1 MRNEGLGSWPAR
13 RARKTPRRVALV
25 HGGLSAARGGPST
38 DDGGPSTECG
48 GRSANAGGPSTEYG
62 GRSANAGGPSTEYR
76 GRSTSTGD
84 LSTDYRTLHTRVTR
98 LAHALRT
105 RGIRRGDRVA
115 YLGPNHPAYLETL
128 FAAGTL
134 GAVFVPLNTRLA
146 GPEIAYQLTDSGAK
160 ALVHA
165 PSHAAVVAGLPGHTD
180 VRTYIEVGTEYEQV
194 LAAASEEP
202 IDEPVG
208 LDDTCII
215 MYTSGTTG
223 RPKGA
228 MLTHGNLIWN
238 AVNVLVDTDLI
249 ADERALVSAP
259 LFHTAGLNMLTLP
272 VLLKGGTC
280 VLVESFD
287 PAATLDLIEQH
298 RITFMFG
305 VPTMF
310 EQVARHPRWAD
321 TDLSS
326 LRILTCGGSPVPTP
340 LIAAYQ
346 ERGLTFLQ
354 GYGMTEAA
362 PGTLFLDAEH
372 AVSKAGSAGV
382 PHFFSDVR
390 VVRPD
395 FTPVDVGET
404 GEIVVRGPHVMPGYW
419 GLPEETAASFTDG
432 WFRSGDA
439 ARVDEDDYVYIVD
452 RMKDMI
458 ISGGENVYPA
468 EIEDLLLAHPDIDEC
483 AVIGVADD
491 KWGEVPRAVVVPRE
505 GAALDPDEVLASLA
519 GRLAKYKI
527 PKSLVVADE
536 LPRTASGKL
545 LKSRVRSR
553 YGNNPQAKD
562 AT

>member
-13 RARKTPRRVALV
+13 RARKTPQRTALI
-25 HGGLSAARGGPST
+25 HGDTRLT
-38 DDGGPSTECG
+38 
-48 GRSANAGGPSTEYG
+48 YG
-62 GRSANAGGPSTEYR
+62 ELYE
-76 GRSTSTGD
+76 
-84 LSTDYRTLHTRVTR
+84 RTTR
-98 LAHALRT
+98 LAHALRAS
-105 RGIRRGDRVA
+105 GVRRGDRIA
-115 YLGPNHPAYLETL
+115 YLGPNHPSYLETL

-146 GPEIAYQLTDSGAK
+146 GPEIAYQLADSGAK
-160 ALVHA
+160 ALVYGPA
-165 PSHAAVVAGLPGHTD
+165 FTGLVAGLPGDTD
-180 VRTYIEVGTEYEQV
+180 VRTFVETGPEYEAL
-194 LAAASEEP
+194 LAGADAEP
-202 IDEPVG
+202 IDQPVTA
-208 LDDTCII
+208 DDTCII

-228 MLTHGNLIWN
+228 MLTHGNIIWN
-238 AVNVLVDTDLI
+238 AVNVLVDQDVIT
-249 ADERALVSAP
+249 DERALVSAP

-280 VLVESFD
+280 VLVEAFA
-287 PAATLDLIEQH
+287 PEATFDLIERH

-310 EQVARHPRWAD
+310 DQVARHPRWAD
-321 TDLSS
+321 ADLSS
-326 LRILTCGGSPVPTP
+326 LRMLSCGGSPVPTP
-340 LIAAYQ
+340 LIAKFQ

-395 FTPVDVGET
+395 MTPVDIDEPGEV
-404 GEIVVRGPHVMPGYW
+404 VVRGPHVMPGYW
-419 GLPEETAASFTDG
+419 GLPEETAAVFADG

-439 ARVDEDDYVYIVD
+439 ARVDEDGYVFIVD
-452 RMKDMI
+452 RIKDMI
-458 ISGGENVYPA
+458 ISGGENIYPA
-468 EIEDLLLAHPDIDEC
+468 EIEDQLLAHPDIVEC
-483 AVIGVADD
+483 AVIGVPDD

-505 GAALDPDEVLASLA
+505 GCALDADEVLASLA

-527 PKSLVVADE
+527 PKSVVIADE

-545 LKSRVRSR
+545 LKARVRKR
-553 YGNNPQAKD
+553 YGTGA
-562 AT
+562 

>member
-13 RARKTPRRVALV
+13 RARKTPHRTALI
-25 HGGLSAARGGPST
+25 HGDTTRSYAGLY
-38 DDGGPSTECG
+38 D
-48 GRSANAGGPSTEYG
+48 
-62 GRSANAGGPSTEYR
+62 
-76 GRSTSTGD
+76 
-84 LSTDYRTLHTRVTR
+84 RTTR
-98 LAHALRT
+98 LAHALRD
-105 RGIRRGDRVA
+105 RGVRRGDRVA
-115 YLGPNHPAYLETL
+115 YLGPNHPAYLETM

-134 GAVFVPLNTRLA
+134 GAVFVPLNIRLA
-146 GPEIAYQLTDSGAK
+146 GPEIAYQLADSGAK
-160 ALVHA
+160 ALVYG
-165 PSHAAVVAGLPGHTD
+165 PSHTGLVAGLPGSTD
-180 VRTYIEVGTEYEQV
+180 VRTYVEVGAEYEEA
-194 LAAASEEP
+194 LASASREP
-202 IDEPVG
+202 IDTPVTP
-208 LDDTCII
+208 DDTCII

-228 MLTHGNLIWN
+228 MLTHGNLTWN
-238 AVNVLVDTDLI
+238 AVNVLVDHDLI

-280 VLVESFD
+280 VLVDAFD
-287 PAATLDLIEQH
+287 PDATFELIERH

-310 EQVARHPRWAD
+310 DQVARHPRWPDA
-321 TDLSS
+321 DLSS

-346 ERGLTFLQ
+346 RRGLTFLQ

-395 FTPVDVGET
+395 LAPVDIGEVGEV
-404 GEIVVRGPHVMPGYW
+404 VVRGPHVMPGYW
-419 GLPEETAASFTDG
+419 GLPEETAASFADG

-439 ARVDEDDYVYIVD
+439 AQIDEDGYVHIVD
-452 RMKDMI
+452 RLKDMI
-458 ISGGENVYPA
+458 ISGGENIYPA
-468 EIEDLLLAHPDIDEC
+468 EIEDQLLAHPDIVEC
-483 AVIGVADD
+483 AVIGVPDD

-505 GAALDPDEVLASLA
+505 GTAIDPDEVLASLA

-527 PKSLVVADE
+527 PKSVVVADE

-545 LKSRVRSR
+545 LKSRVRTR
-553 YGNNPQAKD
+553 YGTQEGS
-562 AT
+562 T

>member
-13 RARKTPRRVALV
+13 RARKTPHRTALI
-25 HGGLSAARGGPST
+25 HGDTTLTYAA
-38 DDGGPSTECG
+38 
-48 GRSANAGGPSTEYG
+48 
-62 GRSANAGGPSTEYR
+62 
-76 GRSTSTGD
+76 
-84 LSTDYRTLHTRVTR
+84 LHTRTTR
-98 LAHALRT
+98 LAHALRA

-115 YLGPNHPAYLETL
+115 YLGPNHPSYLETL
-128 FAAGTL
+128 FAAGML

-146 GPEIAYQLTDSGAK
+146 GPEIAYQLADSGAK
-160 ALVHA
+160 ALVYGPAHA
-165 PSHAAVVAGLPGHTD
+165 GLVAGLPGGTD
-180 VRTYIEVGTEYEQV
+180 VRTRIEVGAEYEEAIDG
-194 LAAASEEP
+194 AAADP
-202 IDEPVG
+202 VDEPVAA
-208 LDDTCII
+208 DDTCII

-228 MLTHGNLIWN
+228 MLTHANLTWN

-259 LFHTAGLNMLTLP
+259 LFHTAGLNMLALP
-272 VLLKGGTC
+272 VLLKGGAC
-280 VLVESFD
+280 VLVEAFD
-287 PAATLDLIEQH
+287 PAGTLDLIERH

-310 EQVARHPRWAD
+310 DQVARQPRFPDA
-321 TDLSS
+321 DLSS
-326 LRILTCGGSPVPTP
+326 LRILTCGGSPVPTR
-340 LIAAYQ
+340 LIAAYR

-362 PGTLFLDAEH
+362 PGVLFLDAEH
-372 AVSKAGSAGV
+372 ALTKAGSAGV

-395 FTPVDVGET
+395 LTPVGAGET
-404 GEIVVRGPHVMPGYW
+404 GEVVVRGPHVMPGYW

-439 ARVDEDDYVYIVD
+439 ARIDEDGYVHIVD
-452 RMKDMI
+452 RIKDMI

-468 EIEDLLLAHPDIDEC
+468 EIEDLLLAHPDVAEC
-483 AVIGVADD
+483 AVIGVPDTT
-491 KWGEVPRAVVVPRE
+491 WGEVPRAVVVPRR
-505 GAALDPDEVLASLA
+505 GARPDPGRILASLT

-527 PKSLVVADE
+527 PKSVVIADE

-545 LKSRVRSR
+545 LKPQVRRR
-553 YGNNPQAKD
+553 YGGQLSP
-562 AT
+562 

>member
-13 RARKTPRRVALV
+13 RARKTPHRTALV
-25 HGGLSAARGGPST
+25 
-38 DDGGPSTECG
+38 CG
-48 GRSANAGGPSTEYG
+48 GRP
-62 GRSANAGGPSTEYR
+62 
-76 GRSTSTGD
+76 
-84 LSTDYRTLHTRVTR
+84 TDYRTLHARTTR
-98 LAHALRT
+98 LAHALRA
-105 RGIRRGDRVA
+105 RGIRRGDRIA

-128 FAAGTL
+128 FAAGVL

-146 GPEIAYQLTDSGAK
+146 APEIAYQLGDSGAK
-160 ALVHA
+160 ALLHG
-165 PSHAAVVAGLPGHTD
+165 PSHAALVAGLPGTTD
-180 VRTYIEVGTEYEQV
+180 VRTYVEVGPEYEEL
-194 LAAASEEP
+194 LAAAADDP
-202 IDEPVG
+202 IDEPVA

-228 MLTHGNLIWN
+228 MLTHANLTWN
-238 AVNVLVDTDLI
+238 AFNVLVDIDLV

-259 LFHTAGLNMLTLP
+259 LFHTAGLNMLALP

-287 PAATLDLIEQH
+287 PDATFDLIEQH

-310 EQVARHPRWAD
+310 DQMARHPRWPDA
-321 TDLSS
+321 DLSS
-326 LRILTCGGSPVPTP
+326 LRILICGGSPVPTP

-362 PGTLFLDAEH
+362 PGVLFLDAEH
-372 AVSKAGSAGV
+372 AISKAGSAGV

-395 FTPVDVGET
+395 LTPVDVGEP
-404 GEIVVRGPHVMPGYW
+404 GEVMVRGPHVMPGYW
-419 GLPEETAASFTDG
+419 GLPEETAASFADG

-439 ARVDEDDYVYIVD
+439 ATVDEDGYVFVVD
-452 RMKDMI
+452 RLKDMI
-458 ISGGENVYPA
+458 ISGGENIYPA
-468 EIEDLLLAHPDIDEC
+468 EIEDLLLAHPGIAEC
-483 AVIGVADD
+483 AVIGVPDD
-491 KWGEVPRAVVVPRE
+491 TWGEVPRAVVVPRE
-505 GAALDPDEVLASLA
+505 GTVLDPDEVLASLA
-519 GRLAKYKI
+519 GRLAKYKL
-527 PKSLVVADE
+527 PKSVVLADE

-545 LKSRVRSR
+545 LKARVRKH
-553 YGNNPQAKD
+553 YGSPDSQPRN

>member
-13 RARKTPRRVALV
+13 RARKTPHRTALI
-25 HGGLSAARGGPST
+25 HGDTTFTYT
-38 DDGGPSTECG
+38 D
-48 GRSANAGGPSTEYG
+48 
-62 GRSANAGGPSTEYR
+62 
-76 GRSTSTGD
+76 
-84 LSTDYRTLHTRVTR
+84 LHTRVTR
-98 LAHALRT
+98 LAHALRA

-115 YLGPNHPAYLETL
+115 YLGPNHPSYLETL
-128 FAAGTL
+128 FAAGSL

-146 GPEIAYQLTDSGAK
+146 GPEIGYQLSDSGAR
-160 ALVHA
+160 ALVYG
-165 PSHAAVVAGLPGHTD
+165 PSHAGLVAGLPGSTD
-180 VRTYIEVGTEYEQV
+180 VRTYVEVGAEYEQL
-194 LAAASEEP
+194 LAESAAEP
-202 IDEPVG
+202 IDEPVTA
-208 LDDTCII
+208 DDTCII

-228 MLTHGNLIWN
+228 MLTHGNLTWN
-238 AVNVLVDTDLI
+238 AINVLVDTDLI

-280 VLVESFD
+280 VLVEAFE
-287 PAATLDLIEQH
+287 PNATFDLIEQH

-321 TDLSS
+321 ADLSS
-326 LRILTCGGSPVPTP
+326 LRILTCGGSPVSTP

-346 ERGLTFLQ
+346 KRGLTFLQ
-354 GYGMTEAA
+354 GYGMTEAS

-372 AVSKAGSAGV
+372 AIGKAGSAGV

-395 FTPVDVGET
+395 LAPVDVGET
-404 GEIVVRGPHVMPGYW
+404 GEVVLRGPHVMPGYW
-419 GLPEETAASFTDG
+419 GLPEETAASFADG

-439 ARVDEDDYVYIVD
+439 ARVDEDGYVFIVD
-452 RMKDMI
+452 RIKDMI
-458 ISGGENVYPA
+458 ISGGENIYPA
-468 EIEDLLLAHPDIDEC
+468 EIEDLLLGHPDIAEC
-483 AVIGVADD
+483 AVIGVPDD

-505 GAALDPDEVLASLA
+505 GSAPDPDEVLASLA

-527 PKSLVVADE
+527 PKSVVIADG

-545 LKSRVRSR
+545 LKSRVRKRFGS
-553 YGNNPQAKD
+553 NS
-562 AT
+562 

>member
-13 RARKTPRRVALV
+13 RARKTPHRTALIHHDSTITYAHLYRR
-25 HGGLSAARGGPST
+25 T
-38 DDGGPSTECG
+38 
-48 GRSANAGGPSTEYG
+48 
-62 GRSANAGGPSTEYR
+62 
-76 GRSTSTGD
+76 
-84 LSTDYRTLHTRVTR
+84 TR
-98 LAHALRT
+98 LAHALRA
-105 RGIRRGDRVA
+105 RGVRRGDRVA

-134 GAVFVPLNTRLA
+134 GAVFVPLNTRLT
-146 GPEIAYQLTDSGAK
+146 GPEIAYQLADSGAK

-165 PSHAAVVAGLPGHTD
+165 PSHAGLVAGLPDHTG
-180 VRTYIEVGTEYEQV
+180 VRIRVETGPAYEEV
-194 LAAASEEP
+194 LATGSEEP
-202 IDEPVG
+202 VDQPVRP
-208 LDDTCII
+208 DDTCLI

-228 MLTHGNLIWN
+228 VLTHANLTWN
-238 AVNVLVDTDLI
+238 AVNVLVDHDLT

-280 VLVESFD
+280 VLAESFD
-287 PAATLDLIEQH
+287 PGGTLDLVERH

-305 VPTMF
+305 VPTMYD
-310 EQVARHPRWAD
+310 QVARHPRFREA
-321 TDLSS
+321 DLSS
-326 LRILTCGGSPVPTP
+326 LRLLTCGGSPVPTP

-372 AVSKAGSAGV
+372 AVGKAGSAGV

-395 FTPVDVGET
+395 LTPVDVGET

-419 GLPEETAASFTDG
+419 GLPEETAAAFADG

-439 ARVDEDDYVYIVD
+439 ARVDEDGYVFVVD
-452 RMKDMI
+452 RLKDMI

-468 EIEDLLLAHPDIDEC
+468 EIEGLLLAHPDIVEC
-483 AVIGVADD
+483 AVIGVPDD

-505 GAALDPDEVLASLA
+505 GIGLDPDEVLGSLA
-519 GRLAKYKI
+519 GRLAKYKV
-527 PKSLVVADE
+527 PKSVVIADA

-545 LKSRVRSR
+545 LKPQVRSR
-553 YGNNPQAKD
+553 YGIDSPKE
-562 AT
+562 TT

>member
-13 RARKTPRRVALV
+13 RARKTPHRTALI
-25 HGGLSAARGGPST
+25 HGDTAYTYAHLH
-38 DDGGPSTECG
+38 D
-48 GRSANAGGPSTEYG
+48 
-62 GRSANAGGPSTEYR
+62 
-76 GRSTSTGD
+76 
-84 LSTDYRTLHTRVTR
+84 RTTR
-98 LAHALRT
+98 LAHALRD
-105 RGIRRGDRVA
+105 RGVRRGDRIA
-115 YLGPNHPAYLETL
+115 HLGPNHPSYLETL

-160 ALVHA
+160 ALVYG
-165 PSHAAVVAGLPGHTD
+165 PSHAGLVAGLPGSTD
-180 VRTYIEVGTEYEQV
+180 VRAYVEVGAEYEEA
-194 LAAASEEP
+194 LASAA
-202 IDEPVG
+202 DEPVDEPVAP
-208 LDDTCII
+208 DDTCVI

-228 MLTHGNLIWN
+228 MLTHGNITWN
-238 AVNVLVDTDLI
+238 ALNVLVDTDLI

-280 VLVESFD
+280 VLVEAFD
-287 PAATLDLIEQH
+287 PEATFDLIERH

-310 EQVARHPRWAD
+310 DQVARHPRWSEA
-321 TDLSS
+321 DLSS

-346 ERGLTFLQ
+346 DRGLTFLQ

-390 VVRPD
+390 VVGPD
-395 FTPVDVGET
+395 MAPVDVGET
-404 GEIVVRGPHVMPGYW
+404 GEVVVRGPHVMPGYW
-419 GLPEETAASFTDG
+419 GLPEETAASLADG

-439 ARVDEDDYVYIVD
+439 ARVDEDGYVYIVD
-452 RMKDMI
+452 RIKDMI
-458 ISGGENVYPA
+458 ISGGENIYPA
-468 EIEDLLLAHPDIDEC
+468 EIEDLLLAHPDIVEC
-483 AVIGVADD
+483 AVIGVPDD
-491 KWGEVPRAVVVPRE
+491 KWGEVARAVVVPRE
-505 GAALDPDEVLASLA
+505 GTAPDPDEILASLA

-527 PKSLVVADE
+527 PKSVVLAAE

-545 LKSRVRSR
+545 LKSRVRTR
-553 YGNNPQAKD
+553 YGNS
-562 AT
+562 

>member
-13 RARKTPRRVALV
+13 RARKTPQRTALI
-25 HGGLSAARGGPST
+25 HGDTSIT
-38 DDGGPSTECG
+38 
-48 GRSANAGGPSTEYG
+48 YG
-62 GRSANAGGPSTEYR
+62 ELYE
-76 GRSTSTGD
+76 
-84 LSTDYRTLHTRVTR
+84 RTTR
-98 LAHALRT
+98 LAHALRAS
-105 RGIRRGDRVA
+105 GVRRGDRIA
-115 YLGPNHPAYLETL
+115 YLGPNHPSYLETL

-146 GPEIAYQLTDSGAK
+146 GPEIAYQLADSGAK
-160 ALVHA
+160 ALVYG
-165 PSHAAVVAGLPGHTD
+165 PGFTGLVAGLPGDTD
-180 VRTYIEVGTEYEQV
+180 VRTYVETGTEYEAL
-194 LAAASEEP
+194 LAGAEAEP
-202 IDEPVG
+202 IDQPVTA
-208 LDDTCII
+208 DDTCII

-228 MLTHGNLIWN
+228 MLTHGNIIWN
-238 AVNVLVDTDLI
+238 AVNVLVDQDVIT
-249 ADERALVSAP
+249 DERALVSAP

-280 VLVESFD
+280 VLVEAFA
-287 PAATLDLIEQH
+287 PEATFDLIERH

-310 EQVARHPRWAD
+310 DQVARHPRWAD
-321 TDLSS
+321 ADLSS
-326 LRILTCGGSPVPTP
+326 LRMLSCGGSPVPTP
-340 LIAAYQ
+340 LIAKFQ

-395 FTPVDVGET
+395 MTPVDVDEPGEV
-404 GEIVVRGPHVMPGYW
+404 VVRGPHVMPGYW
-419 GLPEETAASFTDG
+419 GLPEETAAVFADG

-439 ARVDEDDYVYIVD
+439 ARVDEDGYVFIVD
-452 RMKDMI
+452 RIKDMI
-458 ISGGENVYPA
+458 ISGGENIYPA
-468 EIEDLLLAHPDIDEC
+468 EIEDQLLAHPDIVEC
-483 AVIGVADD
+483 AVIGVPDD

-505 GAALDPDEVLASLA
+505 GSALDADEVLASLA

-527 PKSLVVADE
+527 PKSVVIADE

-545 LKSRVRSR
+545 LKARVRKR
-553 YGNNPQAKD
+553 YGTD
-562 AT
+562 S

>member
-13 RARKTPRRVALV
+13 RARKTPHRTALI
-25 HGGLSAARGGPST
+25 HGGSA
-38 DDGGPSTECG
+38 
-48 GRSANAGGPSTEYG
+48 
-62 GRSANAGGPSTEYR
+62 
-76 GRSTSTGD
+76 
-84 LSTDYRTLHTRVTR
+84 TDYGTLHARTTR
-98 LAHALRT
+98 LAHALRA
-105 RGIRRGDRVA
+105 RGVRRGDRIA
-115 YLGPNHPAYLETL
+115 YLGPNHPSYLETL

-134 GAVFVPLNTRLA
+134 GAVFVPLNIRLA
-146 GPEIAYQLTDSGAK
+146 GPEIAYQLADSGAR
-160 ALVHA
+160 ALVYG
-165 PSHAAVVAGLPGHTD
+165 PSYAGLVAGLPGSTD
-180 VRTYIEVGTEYEQV
+180 VRVYLEAGAEYE
-194 LAAASEEP
+194 AAVAEAPGEP

-208 LDDTCII
+208 ADDTCII

-228 MLTHGNLIWN
+228 MLTHGNLTWN
-238 AVNVLVDTDLI
+238 AINVLIDHDLV

-280 VLVESFD
+280 VLVEAFD
-287 PAATLDLIEQH
+287 PDATFDLIERH

-310 EQVARHPRWAD
+310 DQVARHPRWPDA
-321 TDLSS
+321 DLSS
-326 LRILTCGGSPVPTP
+326 LRILTCGGSPVPTH

-372 AVSKAGSAGV
+372 ALAKAGSAGV

-395 FTPVDVGET
+395 LTPVDAGEV

-439 ARVDEDDYVYIVD
+439 ARVDEDGYVHIVD
-452 RMKDMI
+452 RIKDMI
-458 ISGGENVYPA
+458 ISGGENIYPA
-468 EIEDLLLAHPDIDEC
+468 EIEDRLLAHPDIVEC
-483 AVIGVADD
+483 AVIGVPDD

-505 GAALDPDEVLASLA
+505 GSALDPDEVLASLA
-519 GRLAKYKI
+519 GHLAKYKI
-527 PKSLVVADE
+527 PKSVVLADA

-545 LKSRVRSR
+545 LKSRVRTR
-553 YGNNPQAKD
+553 YGKQ
-562 AT
+562 

>member
-13 RARKTPRRVALV
+13 RARKTPHRTALI
-25 HGGLSAARGGPST
+25 HGDTTHTYAGLY
-38 DDGGPSTECG
+38 D
-48 GRSANAGGPSTEYG
+48 
-62 GRSANAGGPSTEYR
+62 
-76 GRSTSTGD
+76 
-84 LSTDYRTLHTRVTR
+84 RTTR
-98 LAHALRT
+98 LAHALRA
-105 RGIRRGDRVA
+105 RGVRRGDRIA
-115 YLGPNHPAYLETL
+115 YLGPNHPSYLETL

-134 GAVFVPLNTRLA
+134 GAVFVPLNIRLA
-146 GPEIAYQLTDSGAK
+146 GPEIAYQLADSGAR
-160 ALVHA
+160 ALVYG
-165 PSHAAVVAGLPGHTD
+165 PSYAGLVAGLPGSTD
-180 VRTYIEVGTEYEQV
+180 VRVYLEAGGEYE
-194 LAAASEEP
+194 AAVAEASGEP
-202 IDEPVG
+202 VDEPVG
-208 LDDTCII
+208 ADDTCII

-228 MLTHGNLIWN
+228 MLTHGNLTWN
-238 AVNVLVDTDLI
+238 AINVLIDHDLV

-280 VLVESFD
+280 VLVEAFD
-287 PAATLDLIEQH
+287 PDATFDLVERH

-310 EQVARHPRWAD
+310 DQVARHPRWPDA
-321 TDLSS
+321 DLSS

-372 AVSKAGSAGV
+372 AVAKAGSAGV

-395 FTPVDVGET
+395 LSPVGTGEV

-419 GLPEETAASFTDG
+419 GLPEETAASFVDG

-439 ARVDEDDYVYIVD
+439 AQVDEDGYVHIVD
-452 RMKDMI
+452 RIKDMI
-458 ISGGENVYPA
+458 ISGGENIYPA
-468 EIEDLLLAHPDIDEC
+468 EIEDQILAHPDIAEC
-483 AVIGVADD
+483 AVIGVPDD

-527 PKSLVVADE
+527 PKSVVVADE

-545 LKSRVRSR
+545 LKSRVRTR
-553 YGNNPQAKD
+553 YGNQ
-562 AT
+562 

>member
-13 RARKTPRRVALV
+13 RARKTPHRTALV
-25 HGGLSAARGGPST
+25 SGGQ
-38 DDGGPSTECG
+38 
-48 GRSANAGGPSTEYG
+48 
-62 GRSANAGGPSTEYR
+62 
-76 GRSTSTGD
+76 
-84 LSTDYRTLHTRVTR
+84 STDYRALHARTTR
-98 LAHALRT
+98 LAHALRAL
-105 RGIRRGDRVA
+105 GIRRGDRIA

-146 GPEIAYQLTDSGAK
+146 GPEIAYQLGDSGAK
-160 ALVHA
+160 ALLYG
-165 PSHAAVVAGLPGHTD
+165 PSHAGLVAGLPGTTD
-180 VRTYIEVGTEYEQV
+180 VRTYVEVGPEYEEL
-194 LAAASEEP
+194 LAAAADDP
-202 IDEPVG
+202 IDEPVAP
-208 LDDTCII
+208 DDTCII

-228 MLTHGNLIWN
+228 MLTHANLTWN
-238 AVNVLVDTDLI
+238 AFNVLVDTDLI

-259 LFHTAGLNMLTLP
+259 LFHTAGLNMLALP

-310 EQVARHPRWAD
+310 DQVARHPRWPDA
-321 TDLSS
+321 DLSS

-340 LIAAYQ
+340 LIARYQ

-354 GYGMTEAA
+354 GYGMTEAS

-372 AVSKAGSAGV
+372 ATSKAGSAGV

-395 FTPVDVGET
+395 LTPVDVGEA
-404 GEIVVRGPHVMPGYW
+404 GEVMVRGPHVMPGYW
-419 GLPEETAASFTDG
+419 GLPEETAASFADG

-439 ARVDEDDYVYIVD
+439 ATVDEDGYVFIVD
-452 RMKDMI
+452 RLKDMI

-468 EIEDLLLAHPDIDEC
+468 EIEDLLLTHPDIVEC
-483 AVIGVADD
+483 AVIGVPDD

-505 GAALDPDEVLASLA
+505 GAVLDPDEVLASLS
-519 GRLAKYKI
+519 GRLAKYKL
-527 PKSLVVADE
+527 PKSVVLADE

-545 LKSRVRSR
+545 LKARVRKR
-553 YGNNPQAKD
+553 YGSDSQ
-562 AT
+562 

>member
-13 RARKTPRRVALV
+13 RARKTPHRTALI
-25 HGGLSAARGGPST
+25 HG
-38 DDGGPSTECG
+38 DH
-48 GRSANAGGPSTEYG
+48 
-62 GRSANAGGPSTEYR
+62 
-76 GRSTSTGD
+76 
-84 LSTDYRTLHTRVTR
+84 STDYRTLHTRVTR
-98 LAHALRT
+98 LAHALRA
-105 RGIRRGDRVA
+105 RGVRRGDRIA
-115 YLGPNHPAYLETL
+115 HLGPNHPAYLETL

-134 GAVFVPLNTRLA
+134 GAVFVPLNTRLT
-146 GPEIAYQLTDSGAK
+146 GPEIAYQLADSGAK
-160 ALVHA
+160 ALVHGPA
-165 PSHAAVVAGLPGHTD
+165 HAGLVAGLPDSTG
-180 VRTYIEVGTEYEQV
+180 VRTYIETGDAYEQA
-194 LAAASEEP
+194 LASASDEP
-202 IDEPVG
+202 IDEPVT
-208 LDDTCII
+208 LDDTCVI

-228 MLTHGNLIWN
+228 MLTHGNLTWN
-238 AVNVLVDTDLI
+238 AVNVLVDHDLT
-249 ADERALVSAP
+249 AGERALVSAP

-280 VLVESFD
+280 VLVEAFD
-287 PAATLDLIEQH
+287 PERTFELIERH

-310 EQVARHPRWAD
+310 DRIARHPRWAGA
-321 TDLSS
+321 DLSS

-372 AVSKAGSAGV
+372 AVAKAGSAGV

-395 FTPVDVGET
+395 LTQVDVGET
-404 GEIVVRGPHVMPGYW
+404 GEVVVRGPHVMPGYW
-419 GLPEETAASFTDG
+419 GLPEETQAAFADG

-439 ARVDEDDYVYIVD
+439 ARVDEDGYVYIVD
-452 RMKDMI
+452 RIKDMI
-458 ISGGENVYPA
+458 ISGGENIYPA
-468 EIEDLLLAHPDIDEC
+468 EIEDILLAHPGIAEC
-483 AVIGVADD
+483 AVIGVPDD
-491 KWGEVPRAVVVPRE
+491 TWGEVPRAVVVPAA
-505 GAALDPDEVLASLA
+505 GAELDPDELLASLS

-527 PKSLVVADE
+527 PKSVVVAAE

-545 LKSRVRSR
+545 LKSRVRHR
-553 YGNNPQAKD
+553 YGTP
-562 AT
+562 TP

>member
-13 RARKTPRRVALV
+13 RARKTPHRTALI
-25 HGGLSAARGGPST
+25 HGDTTVTYA
-38 DDGGPSTECG
+38 E
-48 GRSANAGGPSTEYG
+48 
-62 GRSANAGGPSTEYR
+62 
-76 GRSTSTGD
+76 
-84 LSTDYRTLHTRVTR
+84 LHTRVTR
-98 LAHALRT
+98 LAHALRA

-115 YLGPNHPAYLETL
+115 YLGPNHPSYLETL

-134 GAVFVPLNTRLA
+134 GVVFVPLNTRLA
-146 GPEIAYQLTDSGAK
+146 GPEIGYQLSDSGAR
-160 ALVHA
+160 ALVYG
-165 PSHAAVVAGLPGHTD
+165 PSHAGLVAGLPGSTD
-180 VRTYIEVGTEYEQV
+180 VRTYVEVGAEYEQL
-194 LAAASEEP
+194 LADSPAEP
-202 IDEPVG
+202 IDEPVTP
-208 LDDTCII
+208 DDTCII

-228 MLTHGNLIWN
+228 MLTHGNLTWN
-238 AVNVLVDTDLI
+238 AINVLVDTDLI
-249 ADERALVSAP
+249 TDERALVSAP

-280 VLVESFD
+280 VLVEAFD
-287 PAATLDLIEQH
+287 PNATFDLIERH

-321 TDLSS
+321 ADLSS
-326 LRILTCGGSPVPTP
+326 LRILTCGGSPVSTP

-354 GYGMTEAA
+354 GYGMTEAS

-372 AVSKAGSAGV
+372 AISKAGSAGV

-395 FTPVDVGET
+395 LAPVGADET
-404 GEIVVRGPHVMPGYW
+404 GEVVLRGPHVMPGYW
-419 GLPEETAASFTDG
+419 GLPEETAASFADG

-439 ARVDEDDYVYIVD
+439 ARVDEDGYVFIVD
-452 RMKDMI
+452 RIKDMI
-458 ISGGENVYPA
+458 ISGGENIYPA
-468 EIEDLLLAHPDIDEC
+468 EIEDLLLGHPDIAEC
-483 AVIGVADD
+483 AVIGVPDD

-505 GAALDPDEVLASLA
+505 GATPDPDEVLASLA

-527 PKSLVVADE
+527 PKSVVVADE

-545 LKSRVRSR
+545 LKSRVRKR
-553 YGNNPQAKD
+553 YGSD
-562 AT
+562 S